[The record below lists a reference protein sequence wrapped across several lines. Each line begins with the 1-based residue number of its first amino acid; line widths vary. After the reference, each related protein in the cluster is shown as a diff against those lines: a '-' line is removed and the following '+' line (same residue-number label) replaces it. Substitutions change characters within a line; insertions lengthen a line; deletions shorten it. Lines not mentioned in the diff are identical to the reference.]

1 MKTGFLNDPARLLQD
16 QIHSHALSLGKATS
30 DANIPCLAQMQLR
43 PCSSRVLPGQ
53 PTEVGGRPNLRRD
66 PCSPIGSLVG
76 VAPNQRIRQCATPH
90 LFLLQHKWRVWN
102 GGMCVCV
109 LCFVYAVS
117 SVCIRYRG
125 DDSIRQALTFT
136 CRRIYLPVLHLV

>member
-1 MKTGFLNDPARLLQD
+1 MILLGFLQD
-16 QIHSHALSLGKATS
+16 QIQSPFCHALALAKPPPTQTF
-30 DANIPCLAQMQLR
+30 LAQMQLR
-43 PCSSRVLPGQ
+43 PCSSRVLPVQ

-76 VAPNQRIRQCATPH
+76 VALNQKDSPVCHSSSVSSAT
-90 LFLLQHKWRVWN
+90 QVAGVERRDVR
-102 GGMCVCV
+102 
-109 LCFVYAVS
+109 LCTCILYAAS

-125 DDSIRQALTFT
+125 DDSIRQALTIT

>member
-1 MKTGFLNDPARLLQD
+1 MILLGFYKIRFTAMRW
-16 QIHSHALSLGKATS
+16 SLAKPPPTQTF
-30 DANIPCLAQMQLR
+30 LVFAQMQLR
-43 PCSSRVLPGQ
+43 PCSSRVLPVQ

-109 LCFVYAVS
+109 LVFVYAVS

-125 DDSIRQALTFT
+125 DDSIRQALTIT